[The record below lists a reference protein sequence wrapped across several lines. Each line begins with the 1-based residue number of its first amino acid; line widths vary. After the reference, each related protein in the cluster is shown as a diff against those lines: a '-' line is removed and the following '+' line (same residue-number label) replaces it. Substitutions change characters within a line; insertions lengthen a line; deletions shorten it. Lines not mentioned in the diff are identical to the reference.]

1 MYGFSPGASPMRL
14 NRTFAL
20 FVGAGVAVTLAM
32 SPASQAG
39 KQKWYERAVKKV
51 EGSFTPAEA
60 KPGQTVTFSVTV
72 ELNEGFHT
80 YPTTQVDKM
89 AAGMVNTIKFPT
101 AGSVIF
107 VGAVEDPKDPKSKAE
122 PDAGIL
128 KLLYYPGSATFTR
141 KAVVSPK
148 AAAGLTVMKLTGFKL
163 SVCDK
168 DNCFPPKDVPVEAKL
183 KVLEGSVEVEKQYA
197 KEVAEALAK

>member
-1 MYGFSPGASPMRL
+1 MRL
-14 NRTFAL
+14 NRTLAFL
-20 FVGAGVAVTLAM
+20 SILGVVAVF
-32 SPASQAG
+32 ASAPTTQAKG
-39 KQKWYERAVKKV
+39 QKWYERAVKKV

-80 YPTTQVDKM
+80 YPTLQVDKM
-89 AAGMVNTIKFPT
+89 AAGMVNVFKFPST
-101 AGSVIF
+101 GPVIF
-107 VGAVEDPKDPKSKAE
+107 VGTVQDPKDPKSKAE
-122 PDAGIL
+122 PDAGIM
-128 KLLYYPGSATFTR
+128 KLLYYPGTATYTR

-148 AAAGLTVMKLTGFKL
+148 AATGPAEVKLSGFKL

-197 KEVAEALAK
+197 EEVAKALGAK